1 MDAPLLILASA
12 SPRRRELLQQLG
24 VTFFCDPADIDETRL
39 PDEAPRD
46 YVQRMAREKAD
57 AVWQRHCREQHAVL
71 AADTTVAIDGDVMGK
86 PRNVADGMAMLRS
99 LSGRSHQVYTAICL
113 RNGDDEYSKLVAT
126 TVTFTTLSEQTCS
139 AYLATDEP
147 WDKAGGY
154 GIQGLGGAFVSSI
167 SGSYS
172 NVVGLPLCET
182 WQLLTAIGV
191 NSALESIGE

>member
-1 MDAPLLILASA
+1 
-12 SPRRRELLQQLG
+12 
-24 VTFFCDPADIDETRL
+24 VTFSCDPADIDETRL

-57 AVWQRHCREQHAVL
+57 AVWRRHCREQHAVL

>member
-1 MDAPLLILASA
+1 MAVPQLVLASA

-24 VTFFCDPADIDETRL
+24 VIFVCDPADIDETCL
-39 PDEAPRD
+39 PDEAPQD

-71 AADTTVAIDGDVMGK
+71 AADTTVVIDGNVMGK
-86 PRNVADGMAMLRS
+86 PRDVAEGLAMLRS

-113 RNGDDEYSKLVAT
+113 RSGDDEQCKLVAT
-126 TVTFTTLSEQTCS
+126 TVTFTELSVQICN
-139 AYLATDEP
+139 AYLGTDEP

-191 NSALESIGE
+191 RSALESVGE